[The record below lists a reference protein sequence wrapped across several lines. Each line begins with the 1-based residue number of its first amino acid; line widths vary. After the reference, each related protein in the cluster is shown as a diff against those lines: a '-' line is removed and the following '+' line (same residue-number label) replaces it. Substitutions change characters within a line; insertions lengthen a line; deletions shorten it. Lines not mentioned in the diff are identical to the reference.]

1 MGWLWRQAEA
11 HLYGGNNL
19 QQGSRSIHRR
29 SHNKGICECGKKLW
43 DSNKEVS
50 IRHERV
56 EGVRE
61 GLTVGQLA

>member
-1 MGWLWRQAEA
+1 MVGERGFDGMTMEAGRGSFIWR
-11 HLYGGNNL
+11 NNL

-29 SHNKGICECGKKLW
+29 SRNKGICECDEKLW

-56 EGVRE
+56 EGV
-61 GLTVGQLA
+61 